1 MSGQINKNVNGTSR
15 RTDTVLRRKM
25 IQYLIPA
32 MLTTA
37 AFSLSEFVDS
47 MILANILNSDAM
59 AIIQLGSPVILICAT
74 AYILIG
80 NGGSTL
86 YSICLGERDIE
97 KAGGYF
103 GVSVVSSMIIGIVL
117 TVLGFA
123 FFEPLS
129 HIMCKDP
136 ELYDEFV
143 VFFKAL
149 LWSVPFLI
157 IIMSTVCFLA
167 PAGAPQLATVVNV
180 VANVVNI
187 AMDYIYIRVFDM
199 GVEGAAYATL
209 TGYLIGGLILIFAL
223 FSKKAD
229 IKRRKLT
236 REDLALFPEIVKTG
250 SPFSATQLGYA
261 IKIAFCNA
269 IAAYHAGAAGVVG
282 FSLCIQSLS
291 IISIFLAAVIES
303 ASPILGMLHGQK
315 DYRGEKMVLRR
326 ALILQSILSFGCT
339 VFFYFFPDVFATFY
353 DIDEPE
359 RLMMAM
365 SAVSTFSL
373 IYLVRGYYI
382 VFMKYLQ
389 IIGLKLY
396 ALLISVCD
404 GFVIIIPL
412 SLIMSHLTGIDGL
425 WLSFPI
431 NAAIVFVGCLITNLI
446 IARRNKDKYTGILLD
461 LKPRN
466 EKVLLDVTIMRSDDH
481 NISALSED
489 FQRICEEN
497 GMDKKTSVHASLLLE
512 EMTIYLK
519 DHIKKD
525 GYVDILVKGYDDYIS
540 LDFRST
546 GASIDPNDK
555 SENDF
560 RENIRLLKGLARQIK
575 CNYVMGMNNISVEF
589 ETV

>member
-1 MSGQINKNVNGTSR
+1 
-15 RTDTVLRRKM
+15 M

-103 GVSVVSSMIIGIVL
+103 GVSVASSAIIGLIL
-117 TVLGFA
+117 TIIGFT

-129 HIMCKDP
+129 HVMCKDP
-136 ELYDEFV
+136 ELYDDFV
-143 VFFKAL
+143 TFFRAL

-187 AMDYIYIRVFDM
+187 AMDYVYIRFFGM

-209 TGYLIGGLILIFAL
+209 TGYLVGGVILIFAL
-223 FSKKAD
+223 FGKKAD

-236 REDLALFPEIVKTG
+236 REDISLFPNIVKTG
-250 SPFSATQLGYA
+250 SSFSATQLGYA
-261 IKIAFCNA
+261 IKIAFCNS
-269 IAAYHAGAAGVVG
+269 IAAFHAGAAGVVG

-291 IISIFLAAVIES
+291 IVSIFLAAVIES

-315 DYRGEKMVLRR
+315 DYLGEKMVLRR
-326 ALILQSILSFGCT
+326 ALILQGVLSVLCT
-339 VFFYFFPDVFATFY
+339 GFFNLFADVFASFY
-353 DIDEPE
+353 DITDGE
-359 RLMMAM
+359 RLMV
-365 SAVSTFSL
+365 AVTALSIFSL
-373 IYLVRGYYI
+373 IYLVRGFYI

-396 ALLISVCD
+396 ALLISVAD

-412 SLIMSHLTGIDGL
+412 SMIMSRSMGIKGL
-425 WLSFPI
+425 WWSFPI
-431 NAAIVFVGCLITNLI
+431 NTGVVFAACMIANIIITS
-446 IARRNKDKYTGILLD
+446 RHKDKYTGLLLD
-461 LKPRN
+461 LKPGN

-481 NISALSED
+481 DISTLSER

-497 GMDKKTSVHASLLLE
+497 GMEKMKAVHASLLLE
-512 EMTIYLK
+512 EMTVYLK

-525 GYVDILVKGYDDYIS
+525 GYVDILVKGHDDYIS

-560 RENIRLLKGLARQIK
+560 RENIKLLKGLAREIT

-589 ETV
+589 DASGAA